1 MLYWENQQDDNYFKI
16 KFTEESAE
24 LGYNI
29 KSTVSSTFALG
40 NLRLAFSWISKD
52 QLSCILAISSE
63 KFISVKVTQDNKNVL
78 IESIVQC

>member
-1 MLYWENQQDDNYFKI
+1 MLYKENQQDDNYFKI

-40 NLRLAFSWISKD
+40 NLRLAFSRISKD
-52 QLSCILAISSE
+52 
-63 KFISVKVTQDNKNVL
+63 
-78 IESIVQC
+78 